1 MKLVRL
7 IIPFLLIV
15 IICII
20 SYNTYNNAKS
30 VSNNPLS
37 VIPNNSALIIKV
49 NKPSKLFSYFENKK
63 IWDKI
68 SNIFNSSNLNNDLRL
83 IQKTFNDLNIT
94 KSNSLFITLMKDGI
108 TSKGVLISY
117 EANENDFLKIKSS
130 FNLSQSEMFSYDNT
144 EMFYL
149 NNDSLNIYFSYVNKI
164 FQYCHS
170 FYFVIS

>member
-1 MKLVRL
+1 MKSVRL

-63 IWDKI
+63 IWNKI
-68 SNIFNSSNLNNDLRL
+68 SKIF
-83 IQKTFNDLNIT
+83 
-94 KSNSLFITLMKDGI
+94 KSIA
-108 TSKGVLISY
+108 
-117 EANENDFLKIKSS
+117 EKIKQS
-130 FNLSQSEMFSYDNT
+130 FQ
-144 EMFYL
+144 
-149 NNDSLNIYFSYVNKI
+149 
-164 FQYCHS
+164 
-170 FYFVIS
+170 